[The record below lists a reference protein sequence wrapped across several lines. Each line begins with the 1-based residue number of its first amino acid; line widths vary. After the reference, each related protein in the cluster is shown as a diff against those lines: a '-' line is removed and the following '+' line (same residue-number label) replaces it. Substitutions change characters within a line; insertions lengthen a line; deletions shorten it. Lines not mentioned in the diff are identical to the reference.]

1 MSAFFVTE
9 NKINTCMT
17 ASTGKPIWITPKGDL
32 GTIQENKFY
41 QLTLE
46 AENSNAGEGIDT
58 LYYTMIA
65 GELPEGIQCTK
76 TGIIEGNPK
85 GLASVQGVP
94 QEVGAN
100 TEYKFTVR
108 SYTEK
113 EDESINR
120 VADRTFRITIAGRD
134 DPEWVTKPSDIKNAY
149 DGDQISYQLEFTDPD
164 PDETHTFTVIDGE
177 LPPGVTLG
185 ENTGLLAGTIQP
197 VADLPENAV
206 AGYDIK
212 GSAYDQYAFDH
223 TSQSSSRNYEFTIE
237 LSDGRASAIQTFSIY
252 VYSKDNLTADTGEI
266 TVDNTD
272 ITADVDTTRT
282 PYITTPAGS
291 LGTFR
296 HDNYFAYQF
305 QAVDTD
311 GDAVEF
317 ALTTGDAAAFDAD
330 TGKFD
335 ETGIGFDRAEL
346 KMVPGLT
353 LDVDTGYLYGYIPD
367 QGLTDVTYTIGL
379 QVKKRDN
386 SAIKSEINFYTVRVI
401 GAVDTDIT
409 WTNPTNV
416 ATINNG
422 DKSIITMEAV
432 ASSGVPLAY
441 RLKSGSKS
449 RLPQGLT
456 LQQSG
461 NITGTASFQT
471 FMLDAGTTTFAEDLG
486 TRRVIDPTIFD
497 TVYKFEV
504 EAYNTQN
511 KISVFKEFTLTV
523 NLKYKTPYETVY
535 MKATPDQTD
544 RADII
549 ELLENKDIFK
559 DDLIYRADDP
569 NFGVTDHVR
578 YNHAFGIK
586 PDELK
591 DYVDAMSLNHYRKD
605 LVLGE
610 IKVAQA
616 LDLQGNVVYE
626 AVYSEVQQK
635 LKNNNVSVS
644 LAVQR
649 TPFLEDNVKDSVI
662 DASRTASSTETSA
675 DDISITADA
684 GVPED
689 SSDPFVTT
697 SVKADSTKIFATDE
711 TFTTDATFYNEYRFD
726 NINDTTAI
734 NTVYPNS
741 LDNMRQRIIDKAGQF
756 SDVLPLWMQTKQDDG
771 RILGFQS
778 AWVIAYA
785 KPGKGNELKYN
796 IDNLHKKK
804 VNTIDFEMDRYTVER
819 IATQNYDVPT
829 QKWTTGRQ
837 TTFNKFIKS
846 QELKLVEVVDLATD
860 TLAFSQ
866 IHGATITTL
875 TGLGGID
882 TKKTKGDINGKTMI
896 FVKQEDFTGLT
907 EDQAFTRDGVVISGP
922 LQARGDSSL
931 TNDRLAIYTI
941 SVDSSDVIS
950 LTLKTKTD
958 TNDYVEILDGSKFR
972 AASVFIPRAPAP
984 GLRFVTWQT
993 ISFEV
998 NTGQTIFDGNAMRFI
1013 SKRDKTIN
1021 DDRLDKY
1028 VLYPK
1033 HTITGNQDY
1042 IKL

>member
-1 MSAFFVTE
+1 
-9 NKINTCMT
+9 MT

-32 GTIQENKFY
+32 GTIQEGKFY

-46 AENSNAGEGIDT
+46 AENSNTGEGVDT

-65 GELPEGIQCTK
+65 GELPEGIQCTR

-85 GLASVQGVP
+85 GISSVQGVP

-100 TEYKFTVR
+100 IEYKFTVR
-108 SYTEK
+108 AFTEK
-113 EDESINR
+113 EDESVNR

-185 ENTGLLAGTIQP
+185 ETTGLLAGVIQP

-223 TSQSSSRNYEFTIE
+223 VSQSSSRNYEFTIE
-237 LSDGRASAIQTFSIY
+237 LSDGRASAIQTFSIF
-252 VYSKDNLTADTGEI
+252 VYSKDNLTADTGEL

-305 QAVDTD
+305 EAVDAD

-335 ETGIGFDRAEL
+335 ETGVGFDRAEL
-346 KMVPGLT
+346 KMVPGLK
-353 LDVDTGYLYGYIPD
+353 LDQDTGYLYGYIPD
-367 QGLTDVTYTIGL
+367 QVLTDVTYTIGL
-379 QVKKRDN
+379 TVKKRDN
-386 SAIKSEINFYTVRVI
+386 PDIKSAINFYTVRVI
-401 GAVDTDIT
+401 GAIDTDIQ

-422 DKSIITMEAV
+422 DVSTITLEAV

-441 RLKSGSKS
+441 RLKAGSKS

-471 FMLDAGTTTFAEDLG
+471 FMLDAGTTTFAEQLG
-486 TRRVIDPTIFD
+486 TRREIDPTIFD

-535 MKATPDQTD
+535 MSATPDQTD
-544 RADII
+544 RTDII

-559 DDLIYRADDP
+559 DELIYRSDDP
-569 NFGVTDHVR
+569 NFGITDRVR

-626 AVYSEVQQK
+626 AVYSEIQQK
-635 LKNNNVSVS
+635 LKNDNTSVS
-644 LAVQR
+644 LEVKR

-662 DASRTASSTETSA
+662 DVSRTASSTETGA

-697 SVKADSTKIFATDE
+697 QVKADSTNKYASDE
-711 TFTTDATFYNEYRFD
+711 TFTADATFYNEYRFD

-741 LDNMRQRIIDKAGQF
+741 LDNMRKRIIDKSGQF
-756 SDVLPLWMQTKQDDG
+756 SDVLPLWMQTKQADG

-796 IDNLHKKK
+796 IDNLHQKKI
-804 VNTIDFEMDRYTVER
+804 NTIDFEMDRYSIDRVS
-819 IATQNYDVPT
+819 TQNYDIT
-829 QKWTTGRQ
+829 NQKWLNGRQ

-846 QELKLVEVVDLATD
+846 QELRLLEVIDLATD
-860 TLAFSQ
+860 TLSFSQ

-882 TKKTKGDINGKTMI
+882 GKKTKGDINGKTMI
-896 FVKQEDFTGLT
+896 FVKQEEFTGLT
-907 EDQAFTRDGVVISGP
+907 EDQAFTKDGVVIPGP
-922 LQARGDSSL
+922 LQARGDSTL
-931 TNDRLAIYTI
+931 FNERLAIYTI

-950 LTLKTKTD
+950 LTKKTQTD
-958 TNDYVEILDGSKFR
+958 TNDYVEVLDGSKFR
-972 AASVFIPRAPAP
+972 AASLFIPRAPAL

-998 NTGQTIFDGNAMRFI
+998 NAGQTIFDGGSMRFI